1 MTSYL
6 QRRNPAI
13 KLAALLVV
21 FLALTLVFDPY
32 TPAAFLL
39 IAFVTGWALG
49 GISPR
54 QILRV
59 LLPFSVAVLGI
70 FLANALFNRL
80 NGAAPA
86 LFFLGP
92 VKVTAPA
99 LTAAASLSFRVLAFA
114 AFSLVFVK
122 TTDASDLILS
132 LVHQCRLHYRLAYG
146 TLVGY
151 RMLPLLQGEYE
162 TIRAAHRVRGVQ
174 EREGRLAVWGRVR
187 RYSVPLLAG
196 SVRKASRVALAM
208 DARAF
213 GAFAQRSYRRRMVVH
228 ASDWCFL
235 AGVLAVSVAVIALL
249 HVAGLGRLGLGV

>member
-1 MTSYL
+1 VSSYL
-6 QRRNPAI
+6 QRRNPAL

-21 FLALTLVFDPY
+21 FLALTLVFDPV

-39 IAFVTGWALG
+39 VAVIAGRALG
-49 GISPR
+49 GIAPR

-70 FLANALFNRL
+70 FLANVLFNRL
-80 NGAAPA
+80 NGSSPA
-86 LFFLGP
+86 LFYVGP
-92 VKVTAPA
+92 LKVTAPA

-187 RYSVPLLAG
+187 RYAVPLLAG
-196 SVRKASRVALAM
+196 SVRQAGRVALAM

-213 GAFAQRSYRRRMVVH
+213 GAFPQRSYRRRMVVTRQ
-228 ASDWCFL
+228 DWWFL
-235 AGVLAVSVAVIALL
+235 AGVAAVSVAVIALL
-249 HVAGLGRLGLGV
+249 HVLGLGRFGLGV